1 MKVTVEFTGLAR
13 SIAGQKTIIVELAEP
28 ATYRDIIRQVGRTFP
43 ALLGL
48 LIDSDGETFLS
59 GNMFVI
65 NGDLSTPAMVMDESP
80 HEGDHLIIMSLVTG
94 G

>member
-13 SIAGQKTIIVELAEP
+13 SIAGQKTTAVELAEP

-65 NGDLSTPAMVMDESP
+65 NGDLSTPAMVMGESP